1 MDEDLHLPP
10 AGPGITIR
18 DVARAGGVSV
28 ATVSRAL
35 NGGRNVRPETRARI
49 LQVVERVGY
58 VPHGGARSL
67 ITRQTRTVGVLLP
80 DLHGEFFSELIR
92 GVDLAARRRGY
103 HLLVSGSHSDR
114 SEIRAVLRA
123 LRGRVDGLVVMSPDI
138 DAPIL
143 RENLPAD
150 LPVVLVG
157 GGDGSGAATADT
169 PVYDVL
175 EIDNRAGASS
185 MVRHLAALGHRRI
198 AFIAGPPGNH
208 DAQVRLAAYRETLGG
223 VGAEAASDLVLAGD
237 FTQESGYQTGRR
249 LLGLRPRPTAVFAA
263 NDAMAIG
270 CLAALREAGVRV
282 PAEVALAGFDDV
294 PIARYLSPPLTTVR
308 VGISELGATAL
319 DRLLLAL
326 AGERPTGGVEI
337 LPTALVVRGSCGA
350 AVQS

>member
-1 MDEDLHLPP
+1 M
-10 AGPGITIR
+10 TIR
-18 DVARAGGVSV
+18 DVARVGGVSV
-28 ATVSRAL
+28 ATVSRVL
-35 NGGRNVRPETRARI
+35 NGIRSVRPETRARI

-114 SEIRAVLRA
+114 AEIAAVLRA
-123 LRGRVDGLVVMSPDI
+123 LRGRVDGLVVMSPEI

-157 GGDGSGAATADT
+157 AGNGSGSSATARA
-169 PVYDVL
+169 YDVL
-175 EIDNRAGASS
+175 EIDNRAGAAA
-185 MVRHLAALGHRRI
+185 MVRHLTALGHRRI
-198 AFIAGPPGNH
+198 AFIAGPSHNH
-208 DAQVRLAAYRETLGG
+208 DAQERLAAYRETLAA
-223 VGAEAASDLVLAGD
+223 VGRAPAPELVLAGD
-237 FTQESGYQTGRR
+237 FTQESGFETGRR
-249 LLGLRPRPTAVFAA
+249 LLALSPRPTAVFAA

-282 PAEVALAGFDDV
+282 PQEIALAGFDDI

-319 DRLLLAL
+319 ERLLLAL
-326 AGERPTGGVEI
+326 AGEPAPGVAVEI
-337 LPTALVVRGSCGA
+337 HPTALVVRGSCGA
-350 AVQS
+350 AAES